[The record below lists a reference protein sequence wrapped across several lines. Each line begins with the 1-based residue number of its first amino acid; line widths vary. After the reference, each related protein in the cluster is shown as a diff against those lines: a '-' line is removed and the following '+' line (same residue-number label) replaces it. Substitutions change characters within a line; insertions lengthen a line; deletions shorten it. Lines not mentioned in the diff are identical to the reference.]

1 MTDGDLASISKMGQE
16 WQRYS
21 HITLM
26 GDIESVWTP
35 V

>member
-1 MTDGDLASISKMGQE
+1 MTDCDLACISQMGQE

-26 GDIESVWTP
+26 GDIKSIWTP